1 MTLRFPKISIGIL
14 TEPFQKM
21 RNFKFF
27 WTSSIPN
34 FRTDRVFD
42 FVWIRLSIEVIFH
55 NITKFKFS
63 GGNKVA
69 YFTTMIFFLNNQ
81 LHVFLSF

>member
-14 TEPFQKM
+14 TEPFQKI
-21 RNFKFF
+21 RNFKIF

-42 FVWIRLSIEVIFH
+42 FPKLRVPF
-55 NITKFKFS
+55 
-63 GGNKVA
+63 G
-69 YFTTMIFFLNNQ
+69 
-81 LHVFLSF
+81 

>member
-14 TEPFQKM
+14 TEPFQKI

-55 NITKFKFS
+55 NITKFKFL

-69 YFTTMIFFLNNQ
+69 YFTTN
-81 LHVFLSF
+81 